1 MANQMLLS
9 AQKVRFE
16 DLRILSGASLSG
28 SFTAVGAPF
37 ANPVR
42 MLKVTNLADA
52 DLFISFDGVT
62 AKDVIA
68 SESAFIYDF
77 CSNLTTQAGNFEFAV
92 GNRVY
97 VSLIGAAPTNSKD
110 VYVTVIYAS
119 TV

>member
-1 MANQMLLS
+1 MANEFLLS

-16 DLRILSGASLSG
+16 DLRILSGASLTP
-28 SFTAVGAPF
+28 SFTGVGPSF

-42 MLKVTNLADA
+42 MLKVTNLSDA
-52 DLFISFDGVT
+52 DLFISFDGIT

-97 VSLIGAAPTNSKD
+97 VSLVDAVPTNGKD